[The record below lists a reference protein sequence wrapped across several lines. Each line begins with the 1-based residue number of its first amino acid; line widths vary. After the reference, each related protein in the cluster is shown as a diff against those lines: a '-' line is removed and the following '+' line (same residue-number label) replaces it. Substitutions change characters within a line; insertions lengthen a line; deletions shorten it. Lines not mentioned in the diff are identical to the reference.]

1 MHCRC
6 FLCGVPPP
14 SSLHQDC
21 LELIENRTQGLL
33 ALLDEQ
39 CVVPKATDMS
49 YAGRYR
55 YHLPPAGDGAPPFLA
70 ANSIA
75 SCKPASCVSLLLMAW
90 HGMCVAGRLYE
101 KCLGQH
107 GRFSVSAKDR
117 VDYRFTIR
125 HYAGAVTYD
134 TTGFLEKNRD
144 QLYQVGSTDRARR
157 AHR

>member
-6 FLCGVPPP
+6 FLCVVPPP

-49 YAGRYR
+49 YAGRYQIPPTTHR
-55 YHLPPAGDGAPPFLA
+55 RRSPSLPGGEQHR
-70 ANSIA
+70 IMQA
-75 SCKPASCVSLLLMAW
+75 SQPCEPASSW
-90 HGMCVAGRLYE
+90 HGMWVAGRLYE

-144 QLYQVGSTDRARR
+144 QLYQVGSSEGGP
-157 AHR
+157 